1 MVLQG
6 LVPEDLSFQLG
17 QQVWDAADFRSRRG
31 RQVMGR
37 RHHRRRK
44 CGRDL
49 EGSHVSL
56 GPEAI
61 RDGEREGLVHRRR
74 ADRRARQPADAQEH
88 LAEIFDPLATGLAA
102 AQVVAGP
109 FEILPIEPIV
119 EHGTR

>member
-1 MVLQG
+1 M
-6 LVPEDLSFQLG
+6 
-17 QQVWDAADFRSRRG
+17 
-31 RQVMGR
+31 
-37 RHHRRRK
+37 
-44 CGRDL
+44 
-49 EGSHVSL
+49 
-56 GPEAI
+56 
-61 RDGEREGLVHRRR
+61 VHRRR